1 MPQNINRLL
10 TRPLTRLLLKTPL
23 SANQVTLLS
32 LMVGLTAG
40 PFFAQQQYALNLAGA
55 LLFQLYYLLDNC
67 DGEIARLKNQ
77 QSVFGGWFDT
87 STDTVVHTSLY
98 FWLAVWIKKYHPE
111 LTAVALLALAGI
123 LFCYGLSLL
132 ARSRGFTLALNPGGR
147 ESSAVPFS
155 MRHQLRLNLDN
166 ENFSLLLLAVILLN
180 SKILFLF
187 ATAVGANFFWVKFL
201 VSHKKKFLGFI

>member
-32 LMVGLTAG
+32 LIVGLTAG
-40 PFFAQQQYALNLAGA
+40 PFFAPQQYALNLAGA

-77 QSVFGGWFDT
+77 QSVFGGWFDV

-98 FWLAVWIKKYHPE
+98 FWLAIWIKKYHPE

-123 LFCYGLSLL
+123 LFSYGLSLL
-132 ARSRGFTLALNPGGR
+132 AHSRGFTLDLNPVGCK
-147 ESSAVPFS
+147 SLAVPLS
-155 MRHQLRLNLDN
+155 LRHWLRLNLNN
-166 ENFSLLLLAVILLN
+166 ENFSLLFLAVILFN
-180 SKILFLF
+180 AKILFLF

-201 VSHKKKFLGFI
+201 VNKREALFPA